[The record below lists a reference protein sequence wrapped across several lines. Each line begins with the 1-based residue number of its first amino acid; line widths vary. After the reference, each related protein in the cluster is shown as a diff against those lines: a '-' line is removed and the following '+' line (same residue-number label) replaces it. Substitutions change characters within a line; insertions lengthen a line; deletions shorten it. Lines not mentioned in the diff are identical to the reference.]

1 MGTIASPWRY
11 DAAMRHALQ
20 SAKAATALAKIF
32 HRLVAGLRLSFIA
45 DELLA
50 HRHVR
55 YACIIEHHSLF
66 YVPKSFVKFARYEL
80 RAENDFVGASVGG
93 SGRGE
98 LHQLSPDPFFP

>member
-1 MGTIASPWRY
+1 MMMGTIASPWRY
-11 DAAMRHALQ
+11 DAAIRHALQ
-20 SAKAATALAKIF
+20 SAKAATACDLALRQACSVTSAATALAEIGCF

-55 YACIIEHHSLF
+55 YACIIEHHSFF

-80 RAENDFVGASVGG
+80 RRE
-93 SGRGE
+93 
-98 LHQLSPDPFFP
+98 